1 MIDHSIEPG
10 RIDLRAIDEPEDA
23 LQADRIIAAALA
35 RSRASPNQPRLD
47 ALESLSGYL
56 RPMLAIAATLLIV
69 ATGTVI
75 ALGPP
80 VSSAQ
85 PATVL
90 ADWTQSQ
97 HVPTNGELLVAFQGY
112 GR

>member
-1 MIDHSIEPG
+1 MTDHSMEPG

-35 RSRASPNQPRLD
+35 RSRGGPNQPRLD

-56 RPMLAIAATLLIV
+56 RPMLAIAASLLIV

-80 VSSAQ
+80 EPSSQ
-85 PATVL
+85 PVAIL
-90 ADWTQSQ
+90 AEWTESQ